1 MRGIDARN
9 YARDMGAL
17 EIAASAPLRPPLSAV
32 FEGVAKQRENGAAA
46 VWWADHLLHWFPQ
59 SIWTPDLVPAAA
71 TQPSP
76 HTWCDP
82 FTLVAAAAQHVPDI
96 RFGIGVTDTIRR
108 HPANLAQT
116 ALTLDHA
123 TQGRFILGIGV
134 GEALNLSPIGT
145 HNHPPLSRLR
155 EALEAMRLLFSTT
168 DEVDYDG
175 EHVTLRGAAVGLQ
188 PYGEAPP
195 PLWVAAHAPRGLRV
209 VGELADGW
217 FPVCTRPDDYT
228 RMWTVVQDAARA
240 AGREGA
246 VTPALYSRVVV
257 AETDEEAIAA
267 AGSSTLLRFIS
278 ITAPEA
284 AYLRHDAEHPLGA
297 GSNGITHFVPTGL
310 SRDEALGLANRVPA
324 EVVCDTV
331 IAGSPDT
338 VATRLA
344 EMAAAGARH
353 IQVVNMTPL
362 ASPDLAGPSIARIGE
377 TLTELRR
384 RTADLT

>member
-1 MRGIDARN
+1 MS
-9 YARDMGAL
+9 AL
-17 EIAASAPLRPPLSAV
+17 EIAVSAPLRPPLPAV
-32 FEGVAKQRENGAAA
+32 YQVVARQREQGAAA

-59 SIWTPDLVPAAA
+59 SIWTPDLVPVAA

-82 FTLVAAAAQHVPDI
+82 FALVAATAQHVPDI
-96 RFGIGVTDTIRR
+96 RFGIGVTDTVRR
-108 HPANLAQT
+108 HPAALAQT

-123 TQGRFILGIGV
+123 TEGRFILGVGV
-134 GEALNLSPIGT
+134 GEALNLSPIGMD
-145 HNHPPLSRLR
+145 NRPALSRLR

-188 PYGEAPP
+188 PYGDAPP
-195 PLWVAAHAPRGLRV
+195 PVWVAAHGPRGLRV

-217 FPVCTRPDDYT
+217 FPVCTQPDDYA
-228 RMWTVVQDAARA
+228 RMWGEVQDAATS
-240 AGREGA
+240 AGRPGA
-246 VTPALYSRVVV
+246 ITPALYSRFVV
-257 AETDEEAIAA
+257 AETDEAAVAA
-267 AGSSTLLRFIS
+267 AGASPLLRFIT
-278 ITAPEA
+278 ITAPAEA
-284 AYLRHDAEHPLGA
+284 YARHGAEHPLGA
-297 GSNGITHFVPTGL
+297 GSKGITHFVPTGL
-310 SRDEALGLANRVPA
+310 SREEALALTERIPP

-338 VATRLA
+338 VAGRLA

-362 ASPDLAGPSIARIGE
+362 ASPDLAAASVPLVGE
-377 TLTELRR
+377 TITGLRR
-384 RTADLT
+384 LTA